1 MAEGM
6 DPDEIKSLIG
16 VSRKRALNFGLCLG
30 KKPDTSV
37 ILMHRMKS
45 PDVLGRQAKQAGETN
60 KATFGTLETKGKKL
74 KMTLQA
80 DMPAGLAQHGRKF
93 FGSLGIKLS
102 IVVLDST
109 GNTLESDL
117 DDEDTDEN
125 TDTDETGNEV
135 DPNAAKWAA
144 AKDQFEPRVNATLSS
159 GQGDTS
165 KLRTAW
171 QYAISAADEGDY
183 VTAMKVLKRIAPLVT
198 AGAGAKA
205 AAQEEAA
212 DPSKKL
218 FAQSRVLWVNTRKKM
233 DTEMARLEAEI
244 IKQEAEDE
252 DNEPEDVAHINETVS
267 TIHTY
272 LARFD
277 GRLAEALLEVIDAPD
292 DAARKPKIAACHVI
306 LDDFNKHL
314 EDPFFQVLDTDNGYV
329 NVAIAATAQKSIAAI
344 QKWLS

>member
-60 KATFGTLETKGKKL
+60 KVTYGTLETKGKKL
-74 KMTLQA
+74 YLTLEA

-102 IVVLDST
+102 IVVLDSS

-117 DDEDTDEN
+117 DDDDTGDESAA
-125 TDTDETGNEV
+125 DTGNEV

-159 GQGDTS
+159 DQGDTS

-183 VTAMKVLKRIAPLVT
+183 VTALKVLKGIAPLLV

-205 AAQEEAA
+205 AAQHEAD

-218 FAQSRVLWVNTRKKM
+218 FAQSRVLWVKARQKM
-233 DTEMARLEAEI
+233 GAEMARLEAEI
-244 IKQEAEDE
+244 IKQESEDE
-252 DNEPEDVAHINETVS
+252 DNEPEDVAHINETVG
-267 TIHTY
+267 TIHSY
-272 LARFD
+272 LERFD
-277 GRLAEALLEVIDAPD
+277 GRLEEALLEVIDAPD
-292 DAARKPKIAACHVI
+292 DAARVQKIAACRVV
-306 LDDFNKHL
+306 LNDFSKHL
-314 EDPFFQVLDTDNGYV
+314 EDPFFQVIDTDNGYA
-329 NVAIAATAQKSIAAI
+329 NVAIAATAQKSIDAI